1 MISYFWIAV
10 VPLSIVLGFF
20 FIKTTKSFMENARQ
34 EAEAS
39 AKLISA
45 QIQSL
50 VDNMSFL
57 SIHLVNNIMYN
68 AKSINYPG
76 NSLIQ
81 E

>member
-1 MISYFWIAV
+1 
-10 VPLSIVLGFF
+10 
-20 FIKTTKSFMENARQ
+20 MENARQ

-39 AKLISA
+39 AKLISS

-68 AKSINYPG
+68 AKSLNYPG

-81 E
+81 IGRAHV